1 MNLIIGNAF
10 KMAYAQQ
17 RDRQPTF
24 HELIE
29 AQVAEQQAKFREIE
43 KQAQVGRQHKNR
55 CSKSSSKASCMI
67 IFPCP
72 SDKAFYIHAHIP
84 TRKVGLRTLKTTE
97 KGELVPVREG
107 RKKKG
112 GGGLDWEKAF

>member
-1 MNLIIGNAF
+1 MQAEELNLIIGNAF

-43 KQAQVGRQHKNR
+43 KQAQVGQQHNNK
-55 CSKSSSKASCMI
+55 K
-67 IFPCP
+67 
-72 SDKAFYIHAHIP
+72 
-84 TRKVGLRTLKTTE
+84 LKTI
-97 KGELVPVREG
+97 KPGRMRKMLLVLTVKQKLFAYKHTLTLP
-107 RKKKG
+107 
-112 GGGLDWEKAF
+112 